1 MGEKSGFEAISIG
14 MDLDTLEMTLDGSTL
29 SERVKLDQW
38 EQGELIDKL
47 HIAPPG
53 MTIVQHAI
61 IKYMRFPDLHASIWA
76 KSEHEFL
83 KPLRTGSKIRIH
95 GKIVDKYVKRDRNY
109 VVSEFE
115 TIDEHGDVAMRSR
128 ETAVH
133 LE

>member
-1 MGEKSGFEAISIG
+1 MGEKSGFESITIG
-14 MDLDTLEMTLDGSTL
+14 MDLGPLEMTLDESTVG
-29 SERVKLDQW
+29 ERVRLDQW
-38 EQGELIDKL
+38 DSAELVGKL
-47 HIAPPG
+47 RTAPPG

-83 KPLRTGSKIRIH
+83 KPLKLGTRVTIR

-109 VVSEFE
+109 VVTEFE
-115 TIDEHGDVAMRSR
+115 TIDEHGEVAMRSR